1 MIIYIDTLI
10 FLNTIIDYIILL
22 LTCLITKRNYSLMRL
37 VLASLLGGISSLYIL
52 IGNTLPIID
61 VLYKLLSGLVIVIV
75 AHRYSGLK
83 NLFIMYLTFMIIG
96 FSLCGGAEFAENL
109 FRSKVVNENFI
120 SYFEIS
126 PLLLI
131 SITVLIYLTV
141 LFIRKILE
149 RNSFSRRAL
158 LIINLKDFKKKYT
171 AIVDT
176 GSDLRDPF
184 SDAEVFVL
192 NNVLY
197 DEIKL
202 LLEFNEFQKR
212 QRLIPATTI
221 NGSALMEGIRCDEA
235 TIIANDKTMNFY
247 NPIVI
252 CSERMLNDTDAI
264 ISYTSL
270 NRLSDKRGL
279 I

>member
-109 FRSKVVNENFI
+109 FRSKVVN
-120 SYFEIS
+120 
-126 PLLLI
+126 
-131 SITVLIYLTV
+131 
-141 LFIRKILE
+141 
-149 RNSFSRRAL
+149 
-158 LIINLKDFKKKYT
+158 
-171 AIVDT
+171 
-176 GSDLRDPF
+176 
-184 SDAEVFVL
+184 
-192 NNVLY
+192 
-197 DEIKL
+197 
-202 LLEFNEFQKR
+202 
-212 QRLIPATTI
+212 
-221 NGSALMEGIRCDEA
+221 
-235 TIIANDKTMNFY
+235 
-247 NPIVI
+247 
-252 CSERMLNDTDAI
+252 
-264 ISYTSL
+264 
-270 NRLSDKRGL
+270 
-279 I
+279 